1 MRPWWALWLILTL
14 PQTLE
19 GQALDMPQ
27 GFSQMTSFQSD
38 QFQGE
43 WFVLGLA
50 DNTYKKD
57 HRALLNFFISLFELK
72 NNSQFQVTNSMTRGK
87 RCNTWSY
94 NLIPTTKPG
103 QFTRDNRGS
112 GPGADKENIQVI
124 ETDYT
129 SFALVLAL
137 RQTSSQ
143 NITRVSLLGRNW
155 RLPHKTIDRFICLT
169 RTQNLTKN
177 NFLFPDLTDST
188 LLDCL
193 LYSASLFTEHWSSPM
208 DIPEYGQHIPSRL
221 VTGSKSLLK
230 KEMVP
235 IGRASPCPCSQHK

>member
-177 NFLFPDLTDST
+177 NFLFPDLTDW
-188 LLDCL
+188 LPDPKVC
-193 LYSASLFTEHWSSPM
+193 
-208 DIPEYGQHIPSRL
+208 
-221 VTGSKSLLK
+221 
-230 KEMVP
+230 
-235 IGRASPCPCSQHK
+235 

>member
-1 MRPWWALWLILTL
+1 MGPWWALWLILTL
-14 PQTLE
+14 PQILE
-19 GQALDMPQ
+19 GQAPAMPR
-27 GFSQMTSFQSD
+27 GFSQMKSFQSD

-50 DNTYKKD
+50 DNTYKRE

-94 NLIPTTKPG
+94 SLIPTTKPG

-124 ETDYT
+124 ETDYVN
-129 SFALVLAL
+129 FALVLSL

-143 NITRVSLLGRNW
+143 SITRVSLLGRNW

-177 NFLFPDLTDST
+177 NFLFPDLTDW
-188 LLDCL
+188 LPDPKVC
-193 LYSASLFTEHWSSPM
+193 
-208 DIPEYGQHIPSRL
+208 
-221 VTGSKSLLK
+221 
-230 KEMVP
+230 
-235 IGRASPCPCSQHK
+235 